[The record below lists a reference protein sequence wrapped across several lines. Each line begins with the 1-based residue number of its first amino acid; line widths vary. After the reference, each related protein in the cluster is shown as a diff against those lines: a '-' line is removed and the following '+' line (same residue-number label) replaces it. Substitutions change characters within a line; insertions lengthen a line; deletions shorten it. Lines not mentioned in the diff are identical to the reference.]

1 MMRIH
6 HAPRTRSLR
15 VVWAAEELGVP
26 YETTPVSFQNPSPE
40 FLALSPG
47 GTIPAVEADDVRMTE
62 SVAIIHYLAVKHG
75 SPLAVAPEDRRY
87 ADYLQFLLFGEAN
100 LAAPLNAIV
109 GTRFMG
115 PEEEKNNWTV
125 QMIGQSYERRLA
137 PVVRQL
143 ERGDYMAGDAFTMA
157 DISVGYALGLG
168 EMLQVCE
175 HPAPIKAY
183 RERLT
188 SRPADQRAAA
198 VT

>member
-1 MMRIH
+1 MMKIH

-15 VVWAAEELGVP
+15 VVWAAEELGLP

-47 GTIPAVEADDVRMTE
+47 GTIPAVEADAVRMTE

-75 SPLAVAPEDRRY
+75 SPLAVGPEDGRY

-125 QMIGQSYERRLA
+125 QMIGQSYQRRLA

-143 ERGDYMAGDAFTMA
+143 ERGDYMAGEAFTMA

-168 EMLQVCE
+168 EMLQLGE

-183 RERLT
+183 RERLM
-188 SRPADQRAAA
+188 SRPAYQRAVA